1 MLYPTKPRAGER
13 VAVLSP
19 AAGLPAIL
27 PLPFDLGLTRLREE
41 FGLVPVEYPTTR
53 QMGASP
59 RARAADVNAAFADPS
74 ITAIIASIGGDDL
87 ITVLR
92 HLDPDVIRANPKPF
106 FGFSDCTNLL
116 AYLYRLGIVGYHGGA
131 IMTAFGRPLAMH
143 DVTRDSLE
151 AALFSRGEYVLP
163 VPSEFT
169 DIGGRWE
176 DPATFTLEPEMLVH
190 TGWTWH
196 HANREVTG
204 RSWGGCLEIVAWL
217 LMADVAVPPLDEFEG
232 SVLFFETSE
241 EMPPATEVYQV
252 LRNLGERGILERCGA
267 LLLGRPKAWTFQ
279 TPSTPA
285 ERDAF
290 VTAQEEAVARAMSEY
305 APGTMYVT
313 GLDIGHTDPQ
323 LILPYGGN
331 ITVDGALRRIT
342 VEY

>member
-1 MLYPTKPRAGER
+1 MLYPPKPRKGDR

-27 PLPFDLGLTRLREE
+27 PLPFDLGLRRLRDE
-41 FGLVPVEYPTTR
+41 FDLEPVEYPTTR
-53 QMGASP
+53 QLGASP
-59 RARAADVNAAFADPS
+59 RARASDVNAAFADDS
-74 ITAIIASIGGDDL
+74 IRAVIASIGGDDL

-92 HLDPDVIRANPKPF
+92 HLDAEVISSNPKPF

-116 AYLYRLGIVGYHGGA
+116 AYLSRLGMVAYHGGA

-143 DVTRDSLE
+143 PLTADSLR
-151 AALFSRGEYVLP
+151 AALFTRGEYVLP
-163 VPSEFT
+163 LPTDYT
-169 DIGGRWE
+169 DIGRRWE
-176 DPATFTLEPEMLVH
+176 DPATFESAPQMLEH
-190 TGWTWH
+190 TGWVWH
-196 HANREVTG
+196 HADRRVTG
-204 RSWGGCLEIVAWL
+204 RSWGGCLEVVAWL
-217 LMADVAVPPLDEFEG
+217 LMADIAIPPVASFEG

-241 EMPPATEVYQV
+241 EMPAATEVYRV
-252 LRNLGERGILERCGA
+252 LRSIGERGILERCGA
-267 LLLGRPKAWTFQ
+267 LLMGRPKAWGFD

-285 ERDAF
+285 QRDEF
-290 VTAQEEAVARAMSEY
+290 VTAQEEAVARVMAEY

-331 ITVDGALRRIT
+331 ITVDGPARRIS